1 MLLASLVLV
10 TGRWRSA
17 SAAVSGQSPVPVYLA
32 LAAGLGAGVLLGA
45 SAARR
50 AGASCVRDLGSGDT
64 VELHGLAGESS
75 VQGVA
80 RRLTLFGVS
89 IRPVGSAHRCSVS
102 RLVVRLDTIPSPV
115 RAGARVTVQGEWV
128 RIGRP
133 SAWPRRPGRR
143 GIVVGRLDEPG
154 GGEDRLLAPAAA
166 APTRVLRAARAR
178 ASDRLRRLLP
188 PDVSPVARALVLAER
203 DDLPGSLRTR
213 FAEAGLA
220 HLLAISGLHVGL
232 IGAAI
237 GLLLRSFA
245 GPRGA
250 AVGAAAVVAVYVA
263 AIGAPPSAVR
273 ASLLLAGWAVARIRG
288 LPARAWDLLGVAALV
303 ALVKDPLV
311 LVEPGF
317 QLSFAGF
324 SGLGAGA
331 AVWQGCTG
339 GRAGNGRRAD
349 GPLRRLPR
357 GARE

>member
-1 MLLASLVLV
+1 
-10 TGRWRSA
+10 
-17 SAAVSGQSPVPVYLA
+17 
-32 LAAGLGAGVLLGA
+32 
-45 SAARR
+45 
-50 AGASCVRDLGSGDT
+50 
-64 VELHGLAGESS
+64 
-75 VQGVA
+75 
-80 RRLTLFGVS
+80 
-89 IRPVGSAHRCSVS
+89 
-102 RLVVRLDTIPSPV
+102 VVRLDTIPNPV
-115 RAGARVTVQGEWV
+115 RAGTRVTVQGEWV

-133 SAWPRRPGRR
+133 SGWPRHPGRR
-143 GIVVGRLDEPG
+143 GIVVGRIGEPDG
-154 GGEDRLLAPAAA
+154 VDNRSLAPAVVT
-166 APTRVLRAARAR
+166 PTRVLRAARAR
-178 ASDRLRRLLP
+178 ASDRQRRLHP

-273 ASLLLAGWAVARIRG
+273 ASILLAGWAVARVRG

-303 ALVKDPLV
+303 ALVSDPLV

-324 SGLGAGA
+324 AG
-331 AVWQGCTG
+331 
-339 GRAGNGRRAD
+339 
-349 GPLRRLPR
+349 
-357 GARE
+357 